1 VIKLE
6 NVSKYYIGNNEVA
19 LGLRKVDLEFKKGE
33 LVAVTGES
41 GSGKSTLLN
50 VISGSDTYEDGEMYI
65 DGKATSY
72 YDDKDWE
79 DYRRDHIGFIY
90 QTYNLIDSYSV
101 YDNVD
106 AALIVKGNPYD
117 NKEKVMK
124 YLEKVGIADLA
135 DKKATQLSS
144 GQKQRLSIA
153 RALAKETEIIVADE
167 PTGNLDRENSAQIM
181 KILNELADEKLVIVV
196 THNYDEIAEYAT
208 RKIRMYDGEVAED
221 INLSE
226 NRFIKRG
233 LKENDEISISEMS
246 EKEEKKLRNKISG
259 KIVNMNR
266 KGRPMAFLFLVSF
279 MIFSTTAFFILL
291 GSFFVNLDNSTSKLY
306 SDRTYYNGDK
316 TRISVKKLDDSLF
329 TKDEVSKF
337 EDISRVVS
345 VDMYDEINDAYY
357 MLDENVNYKYVYKP
371 REGEGDEPSHTKV
384 ELIKYNNFMRSTSSL
399 KEDDLRLGSLPKG
412 LYEIV
417 LATDN
422 DEKLGDYVSMYVGNF
437 NRWGTDL
444 AFVKCK
450 VVGILKEDT
459 DQIYFSE
466 QMSSMFSVNNNK
478 LVDYIAN
485 ANKGLLEIADNK
497 GYSLRTS
504 VLGKYGGDGTGLV
517 DAENGDS
524 DFTYEKSVNPILI
537 INEDLKDNNI
547 RLSFESIARTYKST
561 DSGIIPQKLEN
572 VLKLSVY
579 STKNMKQTFYN
590 LTLKAEETGNR
601 SSYRVIEV
609 SKDVFRKL
617 VPDLGSTQVSVYI
630 EDYAYMNEVL
640 AKIEKLGYEA
650 VSVYRAGSLDYD
662 YALVDKKTNSMII
675 SIGSLVVVYFVG
687 IFIIGLIMSLNVKEF
702 KILRL
707 LGLDRKS
714 INEINNKDILRNILI
729 SVVVS
734 LSIILFL
741 DFINITYVKDIV
753 KYYKWI
759 HYVLYALLCSS
770 FAYLISVSTKRKMK
784 KLNRI

>member
-167 PTGNLDRENSAQIM
+167 PTGNLDRENSEQIM

>member
-101 YDNVD
+101 YDNVN

-579 STKNMKQTFYN
+579 STKNMKQTFYD